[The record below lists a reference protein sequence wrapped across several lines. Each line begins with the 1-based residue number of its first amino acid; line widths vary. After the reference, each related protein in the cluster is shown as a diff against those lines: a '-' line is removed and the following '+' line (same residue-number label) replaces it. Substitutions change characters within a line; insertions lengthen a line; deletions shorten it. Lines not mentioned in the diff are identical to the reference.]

1 MKLWMVSAI
10 HNCDYRHRC
19 LPYFDMNLRFLL
31 PPELLYRHNNHCIS
45 RIFYRKKV
53 VPTSLLPYQ
62 IISTFVTNK
71 TTKDYENTYYRS
83 KTYKELIGKIERI
96 PVNLCKE

>member
-10 HNCDYRHRC
+10 HNRDYRHRC

-31 PPELLYRHNNHCIS
+31 PPELLYRHNSHCIS

-53 VPTSLLPYQ
+53 VPTSLCRHTALLPDFRQ
-62 IISTFVTNK
+62 GSLQRIRCSADVGKGVPTFIRCV
-71 TTKDYENTYYRS
+71 EYRVDTS
-83 KTYKELIGKIERI
+83 
-96 PVNLCKE
+96 V